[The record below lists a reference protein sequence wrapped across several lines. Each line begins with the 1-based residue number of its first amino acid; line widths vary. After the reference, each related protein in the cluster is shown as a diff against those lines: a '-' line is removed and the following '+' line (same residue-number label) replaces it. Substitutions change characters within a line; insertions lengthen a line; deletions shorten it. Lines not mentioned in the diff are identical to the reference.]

1 MGKIDSDKERY
12 SKISIED
19 DEEDVEEKSIF
30 SKTLEIPKIMLAKRE
45 RKRREDYFNKAIRY
59 NPNPEDGLNAL
70 QVDERMTNN
79 LNNKQPKTLSKTYLQ
94 IIIDNVFTYF
104 NILLITIGI
113 VLISVGE
120 YGNCFFLVIVGA
132 NTIIGLIQEIR
143 AKQIVDKL
151 HLMNIPEVTVR
162 RDGIKQN
169 IPTDQLVLD
178 DIFYLFNG
186 SEIPADSYIVRG
198 EVEVNESMLTG
209 ESLPIKKVEGD
220 YVLAGS
226 FVVSG
231 SCVCRLDRIGEHNYI
246 AQLQNKARKVKKVKS
261 VLLKTLNRLIKAI
274 SLIIVP
280 LGVLLAFFNYSKL
293 EGNVNE
299 TIVSTATTLVTM
311 IPSGMFLL
319 ISTTL
324 TVSVLALGQRKTMVQ
339 DSYAIESLARSNII
353 CLDKTGTITDGTMQ
367 LEKEIVIDNK
377 VGDVSSLM
385 SSYLSA
391 FNDSNVTSIALKK
404 HYNQTGSYN
413 INKTLPFSSDRKY
426 SAVEFES
433 VGTFVLGAPEFLVK
447 DEELLKQVNS
457 YNELGNRVLLLG
469 KTKEKIKDGTSFKEI
484 NPVALFVLSD
494 HIRDEAYDTV
504 KWFKE
509 NNVQIRIISGDNP
522 LTVSK
527 IAEKVGVDNASKYIS
542 LDGLSNEEVIEIAND
557 YVVFGRVSPEQ
568 KAVLIKTLKKLGN
581 TVAMT
586 GDGVNDILAMKQ
598 ADCSI
603 AMASGSEAARNAS
616 HLVLMDSNFASM
628 PKVVEEGRKVINN
641 IQRSASL
648 FLMKTLYAMAM
659 AVINLIVYQ
668 PLQLTHLYILEFA
681 VIGLP
686 SFFLALQPNTA
697 LISGSFL
704 KNVLFKSLPGGL
716 ALLFA
721 VGSMMILEPIPYFE
735 ILSRDMMSSMACV
748 ALSITGLFILFRI
761 CSPFNIY
768 RGVLFASMV
777 LISLVLV
784 ALFPNILAIDLS
796 VLTLKNWATI
806 IVVAIIAMGF
816 YTLVDVLRTHYV
828 KKHEKTNI

>member
-1 MGKIDSDKERY
+1 MGKLDSDKEKY
-12 SKISIED
+12 SKINIED

-59 NPNPEDGLNAL
+59 NPNPEVGLNAL

-113 VLISVGE
+113 ILMSVGE
-120 YGNCFFLVIVGA
+120 YGNCFFLVIVAA

-178 DIFYLFNG
+178 DIFYLSNG

-198 EVEVNESMLTG
+198 EIEVNESMLTG
-209 ESLPIKKVEGD
+209 ESLPIKKGEGD

-293 EGNVNE
+293 NGNVND
-299 TIVSTATTLVTM
+299 TIVATATTLVTM

-324 TVSVLALGQRKTMVQ
+324 TVSVLALGTRKTMVQ
-339 DSYAIESLARSNII
+339 DSYAIESLARSNVI

-377 VGDVSSLM
+377 AGDVSSLM

-404 HYNQTGSYN
+404 HYNQKGEYK
-413 INKTLPFSSDRKY
+413 IIKTLPFSSERKY
-426 SAVEFES
+426 SAVEFENI
-433 VGTFVLGAPEFLVK
+433 GTFVLGAPEFLTE
-447 DEELLKQVNS
+447 DEEILKQVNS
-457 YNELGNRVLLLG
+457 YNELGHRVLLLG
-469 KTKEKIKDGTSFKEI
+469 NTEQTIKDNVQFKKI
-484 NPVALFVLSD
+484 TPVALFVLSD
-494 HIRDEAYDTV
+494 HIREEAYDTV

-527 IAEKVGVDNASKYIS
+527 IATNVGVDNADKYIS
-542 LDGLSNEEVIEIAND
+542 LDGMSNEDVIKIANE

-568 KAVLIKTLKKLGN
+568 KAVLIKALKKLGN

-686 SFFLALQPNTA
+686 SFFLALQPNTS
-697 LISGSFL
+697 LISGNFL
-704 KNVLFKSLPGGL
+704 KNVLFKSLPGGF
-716 ALLFA
+716 ALLFS
-721 VGSMMILEPIPYFE
+721 VGSMMLLETIPYFE
-735 ILSRDMMSSMACV
+735 ITSKDMMSSMACL
-748 ALSITGLFILFRI
+748 ALSMVGLFILFRI

-768 RGVLFASMV
+768 RSILFSSMIILSIIFV
-777 LISLVLV
+777 TF
-784 ALFPNILAIDLS
+784 FPNILAIDLS
-796 VLTLKNWATI
+796 VLNFKNWVTI
-806 IVVAIIAMGF
+806 IVVVIIAMGS
-816 YTLVDVLRTHYV
+816 YMLVDILRDLYV
-828 KKHEKTNI
+828 KKHEKTNL